1 MLEKIEHL
9 GIAVADL
16 NAAILLYSKLLRT
29 SCYKRELV
37 ESEGVETAFFRMGES
52 KIELLQSLQPDGVI
66 ARFVEKKGEGLHH
79 VAYAV
84 DNIHNEMERLVA
96 EGFQLLHNSPKAGA
110 DNKWVCFLHPKTSG
124 GVLLELCQ
132 DRL

>member
-16 NAAILLYSKLLRT
+16 NSAILLYSKLLGT
-29 SCYKRELV
+29 TCYKREVV
-37 ESEGVETAFFRMGES
+37 ESEGVETAFFKMGES
-52 KIELLQSLQPDGVI
+52 KIELLQSLKPDGVI

-84 DNIHNEMERLVA
+84 DNINKEMERMVE
-96 EGFQLLHNSPKAGA
+96 EGFQLLQESPRPGA
-110 DNKWVCFLHPKTSG
+110 DGKWVCFLHPKSSG
-124 GVLLELCQ
+124 GVLVELCQ
-132 DRL
+132 DRP